1 MVGHKI
7 TSGVIDSD
15 AEQLARL
22 GYKSEFRREMTL
34 WENFALGFTYLSPVV
49 GIYSLFSSSLAVGG
63 PPMIWALLV
72 AGVGQFL
79 VALVFGEIVSQY
91 PLAGGVYPWARRLWG
106 RKWAWMTG
114 WIYIMALF
122 ATIGGV
128 TYGAAPYT
136 AILAGFEPSTENTVL
151 FALLVILVA
160 TIINM
165 MGTKVLARAAMI
177 GFIAEILGAVFV
189 GGYLLI
195 FERHHGIGV
204 IFDTF
209 GANTDGSYLGAFL
222 AASLIGVYQYYGFEA
237 CGDVAEEVPNPGRR
251 IPKAMRRTIYIGGVA
266 ATFVCLALLLSVVD
280 YREVIEGRV
289 QGDVVPI
296 LLKNAFGGVGSWLV
310 IGVVLISFLSCAM
323 SLQAAASRMVYAYA
337 RDHMIF
343 GSGIF
348 SRFSN
353 TRHVPPYAL
362 ILAGIVPGIV
372 VLSALVSTD
381 ALVKIISF
389 AAVGIYIAFQMV
401 VLAALRARLKGWQP
415 SGEFTLGGWG
425 LLVNVLALA
434 YGVAAIVNIAWP
446 RTPDA
451 AWYDNYI
458 VLLSMAIVLGV
469 GFFYMLTHRPYCR
482 SSAAHGDAIYSVR

>member
-1 MVGHKI
+1 MGHKNAND
-7 TSGVIDSD
+7 VVDKD
-15 AEQLARL
+15 AEHLARL
-22 GYKSEFRREMTL
+22 GYKSEFRRDMSL

-49 GIYSLFSSSLAVGG
+49 GIYSLFSSSLALGG

-72 AGVGQFL
+72 AGCGQLL
-79 VALVFGEIVSQY
+79 VALIFGEVVSQY

-114 WIYIMALF
+114 WVYIIALF

-136 AILAGFEPSTENTVL
+136 AILMGFEPSTGNTVI
-151 FALLVILVA
+151 FALLVILAA
-160 TIINM
+160 TTINM

-177 GFIAEILGAVFV
+177 GFTAEILGALFV

-195 FERHHGIGV
+195 FERHHDISV

-209 GANTDGSYLGAFL
+209 GANSNGSYLGAFL

-237 CGDVAEEVPNPGRR
+237 CGDVAEEVPDPGLR
-251 IPKAMRRTIYIGGVA
+251 IPKAMRRTVYIGGIA
-266 ATFVCLALLLSVVD
+266 ATFICLALILSVVD
-280 YREVIEGRV
+280 FKAVIEGRIE
-289 QGDVVPI
+289 GDIVPI
-296 LLKNAFGGVGSWLV
+296 ILTNAFGAVGGWVV

-323 SLQAAASRMVYAYA
+323 SLQAAASRLVYAYA
-337 RDHMIF
+337 RDDMIF
-343 GSGIF
+343 ASKLLAQF
-348 SRFSN
+348 SSVRY
-353 TRHVPPYAL
+353 VPPYAL
-362 ILAGIVPGIV
+362 ILAGVIPGII
-372 VLSALVSTD
+372 VLGALISTD

-401 VLAALRARLKGWQP
+401 VLAALRARLKGWRP
-415 SGEFTLGGWG
+415 SGEFTLGRWG
-425 LLVNVLALA
+425 MLVNVLALV
-434 YGVAAIVNIAWP
+434 YGIAAIINIAWP

-458 VLLSMAIVLGV
+458 VMLSTAVVLIV
-469 GFFYMLTHRPYCR
+469 GFYYMLTHRPHYR
-482 SSAAHGDAIYSVR
+482 SNAMHGDAIPAGR